1 MIMLLAFAMAAAGP
15 PSESRIPRADDT
27 DWTEYARPAVRKVQ
41 KRFAECVVKK
51 RAKIAARF
59 VLDQSEESRKPLV
72 SKLADG
78 HCLVAAAQSE
88 DFSEIRMRFD
98 GDFMKYALADAL
110 VHSQFA
116 SAPIADVTSI
126 APLQHPQ
133 PDLSKYTPHEGKKL
147 KPAELQN
154 LDERRNT
161 ALADA
166 YLAQFG
172 ECVVRA
178 APTNAYRL
186 LMTDPETQEE
196 TAAVQGL
203 TPALRSCLDVG
214 RTITLN
220 KATIRG
226 TVAYNY
232 YRLAKAPRIP
242 VLQTAAAPK

>member
-1 MIMLLAFAMAAAGP
+1 MSMLLAFAMAAAGP
-15 PSESRIPRADDT
+15 PSESRIPQADDT
-27 DWTEYARPAVRKVQ
+27 DWTAFAAPAVRKVQ

-51 RAKIAARF
+51 RAEMAARF
-59 VLDQSEESRKPLV
+59 VLDQSEESRKPLA

-78 HCLVAAAQSE
+78 NCLLTAAKSE
-88 DFSEIRMRFD
+88 DFDEIRMRFD

-110 VHSQFA
+110 VRSQLA
-116 SAPIADVTSI
+116 SAPIVDVNSI
-126 APLQHPQ
+126 APLRYPQ
-133 PDLSKYTPHEGKKL
+133 TDLTEYTLPEGKRL
-147 KPAELQN
+147 KPAQLQEFE
-154 LDERRNT
+154 DRRNR

-178 APTNAYRL
+178 ASSNAYRL

-196 TAAVQGL
+196 ATAIQGL
-203 TPALRSCLDVG
+203 TPALRGCLDAG

-226 TVAYNY
+226 TIAYNY
-232 YRLAKAPRIP
+232 FRLAKAPRIP
-242 VLQTAAAPK
+242 VSQTAAAPK